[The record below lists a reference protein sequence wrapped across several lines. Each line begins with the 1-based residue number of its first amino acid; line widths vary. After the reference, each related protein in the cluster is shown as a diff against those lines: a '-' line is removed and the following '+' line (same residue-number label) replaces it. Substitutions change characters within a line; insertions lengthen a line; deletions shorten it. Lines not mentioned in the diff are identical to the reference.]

1 MISNIWKTIV
11 YAWTDAVP
19 PSLIEKLP
27 EGISSDSAW
36 TASAQFFESFGF
48 DKLIYIDRTMAGL
61 SMFTTFPESWTSH
74 YRAAAYERIDPFFAY
89 CCTSTTPMG
98 TGIDY
103 LSDYPY
109 LCNAQRQLIQEAG
122 ETGMRAGMS
131 CIVRQAGPGGAGGW
145 NLGSSL
151 PRHEIEKIFSEH
163 ADLLRLTAFFAH
175 QRLQAALE
183 NEHRDIAL
191 SPREKECLLWVAQ
204 GLRSKQ
210 IADKLGLR
218 PVTVELH
225 LKNARTKLRA
235 ATREQA
241 IAIALLNGLISP

>member
-1 MISNIWKTIV
+1 M
-11 YAWTDAVP
+11 P
-19 PSLIEKLP
+19 LSLIESLP

-48 DKLIYIDRTMAGL
+48 DKLIYVDRTLAGL
-61 SMFTTFPESWTSH
+61 SMFTTFPQSWTSH
-74 YRAAAYERIDPFFAY
+74 YQTAAYERIDPFFAY
-89 CCTSTTPMG
+89 CCSTTRPMG
-98 TGIDY
+98 TGVDY
-103 LSDYPY
+103 LVDYPF
-109 LCNAQRQLIQEAG
+109 LSAVQRRLIQEAG

-131 CIVRQAGPGGAGGW
+131 CIVRQAGPVGAGGW

-151 PRHEIEKIFSEH
+151 PRHDVEKIFSEH
-163 ADLLRLTAFFAH
+163 SDLLRLAAFFAH
-175 QRLQAALE
+175 ERLQSALDE
-183 NEHRDIAL
+183 EQRQLTL

-210 IADKLGLR
+210 IAEKLGLR

-235 ATREQA
+235 STREQA

>member
-1 MISNIWKTIV
+1 M
-11 YAWTDAVP
+11 P

-27 EGISSDSAW
+27 EGISSNSAW

-109 LCNAQRQLIQEAG
+109 LCTAQRQLIQEAG

-191 SPREKECLLWVAQ
+191 SRGKRNASFGSRKACAASRLQTSSASGRLPSNFISRTPAQ
-204 GLRSKQ
+204 NFAPQTANRQLPSRCSTG
-210 IADKLGLR
+210 
-218 PVTVELH
+218 
-225 LKNARTKLRA
+225 
-235 ATREQA
+235 
-241 IAIALLNGLISP
+241 